1 MNETIITDPPAVT
14 ILRNARLIC
23 PEDMGVGH
31 VLLIQSRIHRLSS
44 ESFDAPSGLGP
55 IEEID
60 LAGDYLIPGLVDGH
74 VHFLG
79 GGGEGGPQTRTPEI
93 SLTTLTRAG
102 VTSAVGVLGT
112 DGTTRSLPSL
122 LTKARALEI
131 EGITTRAYTGAYQLP
146 TPTVTGTVRDDIML
160 VDRFIGAK
168 VAMSD
173 HRSSQPGIVDLRHL
187 ASECRVGG
195 MLGGKAGLMHV
206 HVGSSEAGL
215 DPLFRLVRE
224 TEIPAGNLY
233 PTHVGRS
240 KRLLAS
246 AAEFTRLGG
255 PVDVT
260 AGDEA
265 AARIEYLLG
274 RGAREDLVTISSD
287 GNGSKP
293 RFDENGNYVGLGV
306 GSPETLLQTVRGMV
320 DGGVPLPSAVAM
332 CTANPARILQI
343 RGRGKIENGAFAD
356 LVCLTQSDLEV
367 RHVWASGRTMVR
379 DARPVVLGTFEG

>member
-1 MNETIITDPPAVT
+1 MNDSTITEPLAVT

-31 VLLIQSRIHRLSS
+31 VMLIHSRIHRVSS
-44 ESFDAPSGLGP
+44 ESFDAPSGVGP
-55 IEEID
+55 VDEID

-93 SLTTLTRAG
+93 SLTTLTLAG

-146 TPTVTGTVRDDIML
+146 TPTVTGAVRDDIML

-173 HRSSQPGIVDLRHL
+173 HRSSQPGIRDLRHL

-240 KRLLAS
+240 KRLLEA

-265 AARIEYLLG
+265 ASRVQYLLES
-274 RGAREDLVTISSD
+274 GARQDLVTISSD

-293 RFDENGNYVGLGV
+293 RFDENGNYAGLGV
-306 GSPETLLQTVRGMV
+306 GSPDTLLQTVRGLV
-320 DGGVPLPSAVAM
+320 GAGVPLSTAVAM
-332 CTANPARILQI
+332 CTSNPAGILNL
-343 RGRGKIENGAFAD
+343 RGRGTIGVGAFAD
-356 LVCLTQSDLEV
+356 LVCLTRSDLEV
-367 RHVWASGRTMVR
+367 RHVWSGGRTMVR
-379 DARPVVLGTFEG
+379 DSRPVVLGTFEG